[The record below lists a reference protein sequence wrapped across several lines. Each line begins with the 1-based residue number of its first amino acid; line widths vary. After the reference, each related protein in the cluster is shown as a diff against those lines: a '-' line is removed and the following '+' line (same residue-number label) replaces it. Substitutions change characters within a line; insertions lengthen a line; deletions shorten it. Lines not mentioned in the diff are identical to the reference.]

1 MNLPLFEKGN
11 KVLLAFLKSDMK
23 ITQVLAPFLYACVT
37 PLPKQGLDYKSI
49 HAFDVS
55 SRGENDKNNKVRER
69 VIASIINEAIPYEYY
84 AINKWYRIRTE
95 IGIIMKQIGGEN
107 YKSVTCVNKGGRKYN
122 YDCDIKFVNDDN
134 SEKVCRV
141 ELKFNAKTI
150 ADTPQWV
157 SPMKPSQ
164 YMSRSFEEYFY
175 DTGTYLPKLV
185 EECGATMPSKCEY
198 LAQIHGS
205 KPKCVAQ
212 LQTLYYRG
220 CPGSS
225 KFANDV
231 GATQFYELSNRL
243 SQDSISTFI
252 SNTDLN
258 IKALTEYLQS
268 TQSGKIYMLYYEGKF
283 IMQNSNIDDY
293 EIVGVTK
300 NPVLFR
306 YDCVSR
312 NGKNMKVLLRWKNG
326 NGIAFP
332 AFQIS

>member
-122 YDCDIKFVNDDN
+122 YDFDIKFVNDDN

-150 ADTPQWV
+150 ADTPQ
-157 SPMKPSQ
+157 
-164 YMSRSFEEYFY
+164 
-175 DTGTYLPKLV
+175 
-185 EECGATMPSKCEY
+185 
-198 LAQIHGS
+198 
-205 KPKCVAQ
+205 
-212 LQTLYYRG
+212 
-220 CPGSS
+220 
-225 KFANDV
+225 
-231 GATQFYELSNRL
+231 
-243 SQDSISTFI
+243 
-252 SNTDLN
+252 
-258 IKALTEYLQS
+258 
-268 TQSGKIYMLYYEGKF
+268 
-283 IMQNSNIDDY
+283 
-293 EIVGVTK
+293 
-300 NPVLFR
+300 
-306 YDCVSR
+306 
-312 NGKNMKVLLRWKNG
+312 
-326 NGIAFP
+326 
-332 AFQIS
+332 

>member
-1 MNLPLFEKGN
+1 
-11 KVLLAFLKSDMK
+11 MK

-37 PLPKQGLDYKSI
+37 PLRKQGLDYKSI

-55 SRGENDKNNKVRER
+55 SRGDNDKNNKVRER
-69 VIASIINEAIPYEYY
+69 VIASIINGAIPVEYY
-84 AINKWYRIRTE
+84 AINKWYRMSAE
-95 IGIIMKQIGGEN
+95 ISIFLKQIGGEN
-107 YKSVTCVNKGGRKYN
+107 YKSVSCVNKGGRKYN
-122 YDCDIKFVNDDN
+122 YDFDITFVNNDD

-164 YMSRSFEEYFY
+164 YMSGSFEEYFY
-175 DTGTYLPKLV
+175 DTDTYLPKLA

-205 KPKCVAQ
+205 KPKCVAP

-243 SQDSISTFI
+243 SQESISTFI

-283 IMQNSNIDDY
+283 IMQCPNSDDY

-312 NGKNMKVLLRWKNG
+312 NGKKMKVLLRWKNG